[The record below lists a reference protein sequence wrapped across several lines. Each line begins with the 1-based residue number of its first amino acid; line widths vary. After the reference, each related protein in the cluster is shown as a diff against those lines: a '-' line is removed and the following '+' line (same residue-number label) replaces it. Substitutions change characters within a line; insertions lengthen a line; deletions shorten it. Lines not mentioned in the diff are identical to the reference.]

1 MTSFAFDAISS
12 SQRVPGSQAE
22 ISNVRA
28 VQGLLPAAY
37 KLLLIGLSN
46 GAPTVTTPQRVTR
59 GDDGAVLGGR
69 GSMLH
74 AMCVA
79 AIAASAQVEL
89 WALPIAANDA
99 GTAATGTITIG
110 GPATAAGTLS
120 VMIDGRRVQVGVAS
134 GASANTVAS
143 ALSAAINANADLPV
157 TAGVASAVV
166 TLTARHK
173 GTGGNEIDVRTNYY
187 AGEALPAGITAA
199 IVGLSGGLT
208 NPDLAALLATL
219 GDEHYPLIALGWNDA
234 ASLSALDTELAA
246 RWGPSRQIEGRAFV
260 GMTGSFSTLSSFGAT
275 RNGPHVT
282 IVGGYRIPR
291 APWAIAAAFASV
303 AAYYLQIDPARP
315 LTDLV
320 VTGLLPPAV
329 ADRFTRQERELL
341 LRDGISTFRVNAAG
355 EVAIERL
362 ISTYQVNSS
371 GFDDPSYL
379 DITTTATLAYYRTSW
394 RARMAQKFPRAKLTA
409 ETIAAVRAETI
420 AIAREWEDAGLMESA
435 DRFIAGLILERDATN
450 VSQLNLLMTPDVVN
464 GLLQLAARI
473 EFIL

>member
-28 VQGLLPAAY
+28 VQGLLPAQY
-37 KLLLIGLSN
+37 KLLLVGMAN

-59 GDDGAVLGGR
+59 GDDGAALGGR

-79 AIAASAQVEL
+79 AIAANAQVEI
-89 WALPIAANDA
+89 WALPVAANAA

-110 GPATAAGTLS
+110 GPSTGAGTLS
-120 VMIDGRRVQVGVAS
+120 VMIDGQRVQVGVAS

-157 TAGVASAVV
+157 TAAVASAVV

-173 GTGGNEIDVRTNYY
+173 GNGGHDIDLRVNYY
-187 AGEALPAGITAA
+187 AGELLPAGITAT
-199 IVGLSGGLT
+199 IVNMSGGAT
-208 NPDLAALLATL
+208 NPELAPVMAAL
-219 GDEHYPLIALGWNDA
+219 GDEHYPLIALGWNDTV
-234 ASLSALDTELAA
+234 SLSALETELAG
-246 RWGPSRQIEGRAFV
+246 RWGPARQIEGRAFV
-260 GMTGSFSTLSSFGAT
+260 GLSGSFSTLSTFGAA
-275 RNGPHVT
+275 RNSPHMT

-291 APWAIAAAFASV
+291 ASWAIAAAFASV
-303 AAYYLQIDPARP
+303 AAYHLQIDPARP

-320 VTGLLPPAV
+320 VTGLLPPTV
-329 ADRFTRQERELL
+329 PDRFTRQERELL
-341 LRDGISTFRVNAAG
+341 LHDGISTFRVNASG

-362 ISTYQVNSS
+362 ISTYQVNSG

-420 AIAREWEDAGLMESA
+420 AIAREWEEAGLMESA
-435 DRFIAGLILERDATN
+435 DGFIAGLILERDTTN
-450 VSQLNLLMTPDVVN
+450 VTQLNLLMTPDVVN